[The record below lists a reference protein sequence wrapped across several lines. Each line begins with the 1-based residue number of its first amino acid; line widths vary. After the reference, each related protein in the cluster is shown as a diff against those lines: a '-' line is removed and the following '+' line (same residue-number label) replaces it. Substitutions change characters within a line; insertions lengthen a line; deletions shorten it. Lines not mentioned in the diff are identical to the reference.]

1 MFDCEPMRR
10 SKLPEAYLDLRNGA
24 DTRAHRERRVRG
36 FVGGPFK
43 LYRVQGTDEKL
54 VAVVGPTFDSEMA
67 AFPPLIYSGIGTLSG
82 PGFYAPLQNESGL
95 IKQNIEAFLFEALT
109 RKQAK

>member
-10 SKLPEAYLDLRNGA
+10 SKLPEAYLDLRIGA

-54 VAVVGPTFDSEMA
+54 VAVVGPRFRDGSVPTSDLLRYRHTEWASI
-67 AFPPLIYSGIGTLSG
+67 LCTL
-82 PGFYAPLQNESGL
+82 AE
-95 IKQNIEAFLFEALT
+95 
-109 RKQAK
+109 